1 MESQGTGQI
10 AMNSAVKF
18 NVGYIDDINTLTSSS
33 TITVECSLAPVHKV
47 TLGTNTGFVI
57 TNLPTGGT
65 VTLIIRQ
72 DATGFRTAT
81 FGTDGSTA
89 IKFPSGAA
97 TLSTAANSIDVV
109 TIFNDGTAYL
119 GNIANSYS

>member
-1 MESQGTGQI
+1 M
-10 AMNSAVKF
+10 
-18 NVGYIDDINTLTSSS
+18 
-33 TITVECSLAPVHKV
+33 
-47 TLGTNTGFVI
+47 
-57 TNLPTGGT
+57 
-65 VTLIIRQ
+65 TLIIRH
-72 DATGFRTAT
+72 DATGLRTAT

-119 GNIANSYS
+119 GNIANSYSLGVGCQDSAKAYWPRGYKAPL